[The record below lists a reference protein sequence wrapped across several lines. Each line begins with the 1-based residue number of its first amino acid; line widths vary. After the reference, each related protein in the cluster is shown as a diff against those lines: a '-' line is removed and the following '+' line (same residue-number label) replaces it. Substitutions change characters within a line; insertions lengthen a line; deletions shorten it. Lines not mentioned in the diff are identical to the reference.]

1 MRSAISSSL
10 AISAIAPMRIEPDSP
25 VRADASC
32 GTPHSGPMRGNSRNS
47 ATITGA
53 PSNAA
58 RAATLAA
65 WRSGG
70 LPTGMCASTSAVS
83 RPHTD
88 SSMAAAV
95 ATDCEYRK
103 FVNTRKKPRKK
114 TTSASRRARS
124 SSVFSAISTTSM
136 VTPASLPKS
145 VRSVHSVSIAATS
158 STPATAQRL
167 GSGPLLK
174 ARRTRQNSINA
185 VRAMHHGAR
194 CAMCGAM
201 VQAITA
207 S

>member
-1 MRSAISSSL
+1 MRKAISSSL

-25 VRADASC
+25 VLPAASC

-47 ATITGA
+47 ATISGA

-58 RAATLAA
+58 RAATLPA
-65 WRSGG
+65 WRSDG

-95 ATDCEYRK
+95 SSDCEYRK
-103 FVNTRKKPRKK
+103 FVSTRKKPRKN
-114 TTSASRRARS
+114 TTSASRRARN
-124 SSVFSAISTTSM
+124 SSVFSDISTTSM

-145 VRSVHSVSIAATS
+145 VRSVHSVSTAATS

-167 GSGPLLK
+167 GSGALLS
-174 ARRTRQNSINA
+174 ARCARQNSMRP
-185 VRAMHHGAR
+185 VSAMHQGAR
-194 CAMCGAM
+194 CAVCGRI
-201 VQAITA
+201 VQPITA